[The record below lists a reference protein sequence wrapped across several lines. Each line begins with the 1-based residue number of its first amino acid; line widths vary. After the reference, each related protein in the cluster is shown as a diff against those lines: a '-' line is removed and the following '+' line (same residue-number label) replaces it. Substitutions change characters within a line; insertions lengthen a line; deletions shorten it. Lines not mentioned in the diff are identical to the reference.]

1 MTICYDGNN
10 QRVFTWK
17 TDWRKNHGSFSRR
30 LEVLLEILA
39 DGAIK
44 AYGRL
49 VCDSCCTACQ
59 RLRSVGGKTAPP
71 SEKYNP
77 PTVRCHVGSLFFGV
91 ITFRRLLFGM
101 RLFLFVSDAL
111 LTWRP
116 REQPRG
122 RSR

>member
-1 MTICYDGNN
+1 MTGNN

-30 LEVLLEILA
+30 LEVLLEIPS
-39 DGAIK
+39 DGVIK
-44 AYGRL
+44 ACGRL
-49 VCDSCCTACQ
+49 VCDSCCTTCQ
-59 RLRSVGGKTAPP
+59 RLRSVGWKTAPP

-91 ITFRRLLFGM
+91 